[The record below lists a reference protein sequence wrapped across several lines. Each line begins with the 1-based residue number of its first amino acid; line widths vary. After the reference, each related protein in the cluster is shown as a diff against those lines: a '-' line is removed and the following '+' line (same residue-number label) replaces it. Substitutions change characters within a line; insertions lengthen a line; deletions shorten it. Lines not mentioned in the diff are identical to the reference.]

1 MDNKKRL
8 VYGRKRIRV
17 KTAKDPQWRLG
28 WKFDRDDKK
37 NFNMIYFSEHTDGGE
52 RNMYRNTESPPRDKK
67 QKFPYRNSQSV
78 QHVNDSNTDICYL

>member
-1 MDNKKRL
+1 MAEKELELKLPKIHN
-8 VYGRKRIRV
+8 
-17 KTAKDPQWRLG
+17 
-28 WKFDRDDKK
+28 DDLDESFIEMTKK